1 MSLSCTAWDC
11 ELHLNYRLFFAEQAW
26 KHKMSSLFFFSFLLN
41 YSISKKEHFWAFHLQ
56 EEACASFECGY
67 VVKKKKKTLWH
78 KPPNHAKHETEE
90 GIILSWCGLEITFS
104 SGPDYHLLII
114 LLTAYSPLLK
124 KEWLIDQLVVICWLR
139 FITINLCYQ

>member
-26 KHKMSSLFFFSFLLN
+26 KHKMSSLFFFLFFWIIAFLRKN
-41 YSISKKEHFWAFHLQ
+41 ISEHFTFKRRLVRHLNV
-56 EEACASFECGY
+56 GMLL
-67 VVKKKKKTLWH
+67 KKKKKTLWH